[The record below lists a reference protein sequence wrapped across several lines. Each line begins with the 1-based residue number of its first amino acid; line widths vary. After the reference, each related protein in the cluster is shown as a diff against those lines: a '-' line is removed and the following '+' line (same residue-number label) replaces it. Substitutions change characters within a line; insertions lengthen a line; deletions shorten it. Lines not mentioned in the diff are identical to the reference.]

1 MFPTVQLLITRSNK
15 KKIMKGYRKSH
26 SKDQGYCGNIKCI
39 CEEFISL
46 DDDDNDDEKFNPHK
60 D

>member
-1 MFPTVQLLITRSNK
+1 
-15 KKIMKGYRKSH
+15 MKGNRKSH
-26 SKDQGYCGNIKCI
+26 SKDHGYCGNIKYI

-46 DDDDNDDEKFNPHK
+46 DDDDNDDEKFNPYE